1 MGKLDFQDRNLGQ
14 RVRRSFKP
22 VHTGAIF
29 GMPSKIIALIVCV
42 LGVTFP
48 ITGVILWLNRLQKEK
63 KKKQKHLAAAS

>member
-1 MGKLDFQDRNLGQ
+1 M
-14 RVRRSFKP
+14 
-22 VHTGAIF
+22 HTGAIF